1 MMLIKREIFTM
12 TLSIQFY
19 TKPKCSLCD
28 EVRILLNELGKKYS
42 LDVVEVNILN
52 DPTLYERYKYEI
64 PVLSFPD
71 LSQLQGRIEP
81 DRLRK
86 KLDQIFKSLLPP

>member
-1 MMLIKREIFTM
+1 MMLIEKEIFTM
-12 TLSIQFY
+12 TLSIKFY

-28 EVRILLNELGKKYS
+28 EVRILLNQLDKKYS
-42 LDVVEVNILN
+42 LDVEEVNILN

-71 LSQLQGRIEP
+71 LSQLQGKVEP
-81 DRLRK
+81 KRLRE
-86 KLDQIFKSLLPP
+86 KLDLVFKK

>member
-1 MMLIKREIFTM
+1 M
-12 TLSIQFY
+12 TLPIKFY

-28 EVRILLNELGKKYS
+28 QVRILLNKLCKRYS
-42 LDVVEVNILN
+42 LEVEEVNILN

-86 KLDQIFKSLLPP
+86 KLDQIFNRTKFK